1 MQVASSKISFLRPTP
16 FQPELPL
23 FVFLSAMDGT
33 GKLLRSQL
41 SSLSTAFDIR
51 CLSIPQN
58 DLSTWTQL
66 SQRTINLIKI
76 EQKAAPKRPIYLCG
90 ESFGGCLALKV
101 ALSAP
106 ELLDKLILVNSATS
120 FSQKAIVK
128 YGSYLTQY
136 LPTYLYRLSVTAT
149 LPFLGALDRIKPE
162 ERQEL
167 LKAMES
173 VSQKTAIWRLELMR
187 SFQVK
192 KNQLKNFPKSTL
204 IIASAADRLLP
215 SIPQAKFLVK
225 YLPKAQMV
233 ILPNSGHACLL
244 EADVDLCEIIR
255 AQWGSSL
262 VELGRDKVSNTLNV

>member
-1 MQVASSKISFLRPTP
+1 MQVASSKISFLRPNP
-16 FQPELPL
+16 RKPELPL

-41 SSLSTAFDIR
+41 SRLSTAFDIR

-58 DLSTWTQL
+58 DLSTWDQL
-66 SQRTINLIKI
+66 SEKTINLIKI
-76 EQKAAPKRPIYLCG
+76 EQEAAPKRPVYLCG

-101 ALSAP
+101 ALNTP

-120 FSQKAIVK
+120 FSQQPIVK

-136 LPTYLYRLSVTAT
+136 LPTYLYRLSVAAT
-149 LPFLGALDRIKPE
+149 LPFLGALGQIEPE
-162 ERQEL
+162 ERQAL
-167 LKAMES
+167 LRAMQS
-173 VSQKTAIWRLELMR
+173 VSQHSAIWRLGLMR
-187 SFQVK
+187 SFEVK
-192 KNQLKNFPKSTL
+192 KNELKNFPKSTL

-215 SIPQAKFLVK
+215 SVSQAKFLVK

-244 EADVDLCEIIR
+244 EADVDLYEIIR
-255 AQWGSSL
+255 GQWGSNL
-262 VELGRDKVSNTLNV
+262 VELGTDKVSAQLNI